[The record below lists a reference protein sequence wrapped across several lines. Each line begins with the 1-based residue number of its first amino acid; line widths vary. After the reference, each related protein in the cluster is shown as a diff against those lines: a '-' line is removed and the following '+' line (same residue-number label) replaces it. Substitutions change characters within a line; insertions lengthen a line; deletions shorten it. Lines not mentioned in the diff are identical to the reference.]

1 MEIIN
6 PNEIGSKISTLI
18 LNAKEFFYAVTPF
31 VGIDDW
37 KKIRV
42 NLSRAKDKGVDIK
55 FFVREIRPHDLQIL
69 NDLCISVYLDK
80 DLHTKLYLNQN
91 EVIVTSM
98 NLYEYSDVYSKDI
111 ALYYHA
117 GEEYKKLLDYFR
129 QYIDNDTF
137 KGISVQS
144 SGKNFQHAGKD
155 LTNPLDK
162 LHHDLGVLFPSD
174 KITRT
179 DSYLYFNGVVYG
191 MDAFV
196 SPEEICFKNISQNKK
211 EQTEILST
219 YLKLKTTLN
228 DLNIETHVE
237 KGGYYK
243 IHIQENNAE
252 KTKRII
258 ERVRTSFAWVNSVM
272 KK

>member
-18 LNAKEFFYAVTPF
+18 LNSKEFFYAVTPF
-31 VGIDDW
+31 VGIHDW

-55 FFVREIRPHDLQIL
+55 FFVREIKPQDLQIL
-69 NDLCISVYLDK
+69 QALCIPVYVDK

-111 ALYYHA
+111 ALYYQA
-117 GEEYKKLLDYFR
+117 TEDYKKILDYFK
-129 QYIDNDTF
+129 QHIYNNTLQEVSI
-137 KGISVQS
+137 QS
-144 SGKNFQHAGKD
+144 SGRDFQHPQKD
-155 LTNPLDK
+155 LTTPLDK
-162 LHHDLGVLFPSD
+162 LRHDLGVLFPSD
-174 KITRT
+174 KITKT
-179 DSYLYFNGVVYG
+179 DTYLYFNCVVYG
-191 MDAFV
+191 MDAFI
-196 SPEEICFKNISQNKK
+196 SPEEICFKNISTNRK
-211 EQTEILST
+211 EQTEVLGT
-219 YLKLKTTLN
+219 YFKLKNALN
-228 DLNIETHVE
+228 DLKVE
-237 KGGYYK
+237 MDEEGRGYYTIK
-243 IHIQENNAE
+243 IQENNGE

-258 ERVRTSFAWVNSVM
+258 ERVRSSFAWANSMV